1 MRQCDS
7 ANQLLLSRPGFVSVL
22 ELVQLFAARPHS
34 TLALATGLTPDMLQM
49 VPVLTAKAADVLN
62 LYLAE
67 GIRYST
73 QPTSSAAIITA
84 ISHFRLSGGNMTF
97 SNYTTNDGE
106 LQFQGAMHF
115 LEDPPQLS
123 LLTSQGGDSSSGSTL
138 QSALTVYSRSLNAVR
153 SSRHGLRSHGLVSV
167 EP

>member
-1 MRQCDS
+1 MHLPQS
-7 ANQLLLSRPGFVSVL
+7 SLQL
-22 ELVQLFAARPHS
+22 E
-34 TLALATGLTPDMLQM
+34 MLQM
-49 VPVLTAKAADVLN
+49 VPVLTAKASDMLN

-73 QPTSSAAIITA
+73 QPTSSAASTA
-84 ISHFRLSGGNMTF
+84 SIVTAVSHFRLSGGNMTF

-115 LEDPPQLS
+115 LKDPSQLS
-123 LLTSQGGDSSSGSTL
+123 LLTSQVGDSSSGSPL

-153 SSRHGLRSHGLVSV
+153 SCCCGLPSLGQVPFAPCVGVHEPCMSWVRHGQEFCRST
-167 EP
+167 PR